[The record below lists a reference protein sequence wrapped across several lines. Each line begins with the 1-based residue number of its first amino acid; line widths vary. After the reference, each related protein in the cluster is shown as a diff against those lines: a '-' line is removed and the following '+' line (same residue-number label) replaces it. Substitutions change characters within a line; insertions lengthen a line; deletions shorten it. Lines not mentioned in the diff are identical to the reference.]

1 MRKESQGISWLEVI
15 VLIVVVVLVAGI
27 VVPNLWKSKA
37 EINQASAVRSL
48 RMIYNA
54 EANYAQAY
62 DNGFTPALS
71 TLGPPPDAM
80 PTAALAGYLDSELA
94 GGTKEG
100 YTFSYTA
107 GPADSNGRIQ
117 TYTLTANP
125 VSSSTGATHY
135 FLDQTGLIRQNT
147 QQQATDKDK
156 PLGG

>member
-37 EINQASAVRSL
+37 EINEASAVRSL
-48 RMIYNA
+48 RVIINA

-62 DNGFTPALS
+62 DTGFTPALS

-80 PTAALAGYLDSELA
+80 PNSSLAGYIDSELA
-94 GGTKEG
+94 AGTKEG
-100 YTFSYTA
+100 YTFSYAA
-107 GPADSNGRIQ
+107 GPADANGRIPS
-117 TYTLTANP
+117 YTMTANP
-125 VSSSTGATHY
+125 VNSSAGSTHY
-135 FLDQTGLIRQNT
+135 FVDQTGLIRQNS
-147 QQQATDKDK
+147 QQPATDKDK

>member
-37 EINQASAVRSL
+37 EINEASAVRSL
-48 RMIYNA
+48 RMIIAA
-54 EANYAQAY
+54 ESNYAQAY
-62 DNGFTPALS
+62 DAGFTPALS

-80 PTAALAGYLDSELA
+80 PNVSLAGYIDSELA
-94 GGTKEG
+94 AGTKEG

-107 GPADSNGRIQ
+107 GAADSNGRIQ

-125 VSSSTGATHY
+125 VSSSTGTTHY
-135 FLDQTGLIRQNT
+135 FVDQTQIIRQNT
-147 QQQATDKDK
+147 QQPATDKDK

>member
-15 VLIVVVVLVAGI
+15 VIIVVVVLVAGI
-27 VVPNLWKSKA
+27 VVPNLWKSKS
-37 EINQASAVRSL
+37 EINEAAAVRSL
-48 RMIYNA
+48 RMIFAA

-62 DNGFTPALS
+62 DTGFSQTLS

-80 PTAALAGYLDSELA
+80 PNASLAGYIDSELA
-94 GGTKEG
+94 AGAKEG

-107 GPADSNGRIQ
+107 GPADANGRIQ

-125 VSSSTGATHY
+125 SNASAGTIHY
-135 FLDQTGLIRQNT
+135 YLDQTGLIRQNN
-147 QQQATDKDK
+147 QQPATDKDK

>member
-37 EINQASAVRSL
+37 EINQASAVRSI
-48 RMIYNA
+48 RMIINA
-54 EANYAQAY
+54 EANYVQAY
-62 DNGFTPALS
+62 DSGFTSALS

-80 PTAALAGYLDSELA
+80 PTASLAGYIDSELA
-94 GGTKEG
+94 AGAKEG

-107 GPADSNGRIQ
+107 GPADSNGRIE
-117 TYTLTANP
+117 TYKLTANP
-125 VSSSTGATHY
+125 ISSSTGSTHY
-135 FLDQTGLIRQNT
+135 FVDQTGLIRQNT
-147 QQQATDKDK
+147 QQTATDKDK

>member
-1 MRKESQGISWLEVI
+1 MRKESQGISWLEVV

-27 VVPNLWKSKA
+27 VVPNLWKSKSQ
-37 EINQASAVRSL
+37 INEASAVRSI
-48 RMIYNA
+48 RMIINA

-62 DNGFTPALS
+62 DTGYTPALS

-80 PTAALAGYLDSELA
+80 PTSSLAGYIDSELA

-107 GPADSNGRIQ
+107 GPADANGRIQ

-125 VSSSTGATHY
+125 ASSSTGSIHY
-135 FLDQTGLIRQNT
+135 FVDQTGLIRQNS
-147 QQQATDKDK
+147 QQPATDKDK